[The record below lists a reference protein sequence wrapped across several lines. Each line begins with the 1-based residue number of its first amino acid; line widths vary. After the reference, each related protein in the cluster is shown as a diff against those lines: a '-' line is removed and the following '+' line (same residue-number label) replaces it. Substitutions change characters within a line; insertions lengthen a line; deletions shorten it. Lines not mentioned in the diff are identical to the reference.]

1 MTASSKR
8 TKKQAILETAL
19 GLFVS
24 QGFHGTS
31 TATIAREAGV
41 ATGTLFH
48 HFPSKE
54 QLLEQLFLGVKQEFA
69 DAIQASASSRGDLK
83 QDAEQL
89 WFAALTWAMANPLK
103 QAFFQLYSMSP
114 NLEQSVRD
122 QAMHGILGFIAEL
135 IRQGQASGE
144 LAEYPIE
151 LMQDNCHGQYLAAT
165 RYFVGHPERW
175 QQVHERSASFALF
188 WNAMAVR

>member
-19 GLFVS
+19 QLFVS

-69 DAIQASASSRGDLK
+69 EIGRAH
-83 QDAEQL
+83 
-89 WFAALTWAMANPLK
+89 
-103 QAFFQLYSMSP
+103 
-114 NLEQSVRD
+114 V
-122 QAMHGILGFIAEL
+122 
-135 IRQGQASGE
+135 
-144 LAEYPIE
+144 
-151 LMQDNCHGQYLAAT
+151 
-165 RYFVGHPERW
+165 
-175 QQVHERSASFALF
+175 
-188 WNAMAVR
+188 

>member
-1 MTASSKR
+1 MGKSQ
-8 TKKQAILETAL
+8 KKQAILDTAL
-19 GLFVS
+19 QLFVS
-24 QGFHGTS
+24 QGFHATS

-69 DAIQASASSRGDLK
+69 DAIQAGASKSGKLK
-83 QDAEQL
+83 QDAKQL

-114 NLEQSVRD
+114 TVEQSVRA
-122 QAMHGILGFIAEL
+122 QAMHSILGFIAEL

-144 LAEYPIE
+144 LAKYPIE

-165 RYFVGHPERW
+165 RYFVDHPERW
-175 QQVHERSASFALF
+175 QDEEQRTASFALF
-188 WNAMAVR
+188 WNAMAAR

>member
-1 MTASSKR
+1 MTAGSKR
-8 TKKQAILETAL
+8 TKKQAILDTAL
-19 GLFVS
+19 QLFVS

-54 QLLEQLFLGVKQEFA
+54 QLLEQLFLSVKQEFA
-69 DAIQASASSRGDLK
+69 DAIQSAVNKRGDLK

-89 WFAALTWAMANPLK
+89 WIAALSWAIDNPMK

-114 NLEQSVRD
+114 TVEQSVRD
-122 QAMHGILGFIAEL
+122 QAMHSILGFIGAL
-135 IRQGQASGE
+135 IRQGQAQGL
-144 LAEYPIE
+144 LADFPQD
-151 LMQDNCHGQYLAAT
+151 LMLDNCHGQYLAAT
-165 RYFVGHPERW
+165 RYFADHPERW
-175 QQVHERSASFALF
+175 QQEHERSASFALF

>member
-1 MTASSKR
+1 MTAGSKR
-8 TKKQAILETAL
+8 TKKQAILDTAL
-19 GLFVS
+19 QLFVC

-48 HFPSKE
+48 HFASKE
-54 QLLEQLFLGVKQEFA
+54 QLLEQLFLTVKQEFA
-69 DAIQASASSRGDLK
+69 DAIQAGVSSRGNLK

-89 WFAALTWAMANPLK
+89 WFAALTWAMTNPQK

-114 NLEQSVRD
+114 TVEQSVRD
-122 QAMHGILGFIAEL
+122 QAMHSILGFIAEL

-144 LAEYPIE
+144 LAHLPLD

-165 RYFVGHPERW
+165 RYFADHPERW
-175 QQVHERSASFALF
+175 QDKEQRAASFTLF
-188 WNAMAVR
+188 WNAMAAR

>member
-1 MTASSKR
+1 MTAGSKR
-8 TKKQAILETAL
+8 TKKQAILDTAL
-19 GLFVS
+19 QLFVS

-54 QLLEQLFLGVKQEFA
+54 QLLEQLFLSVKQEFA
-69 DAIQASASSRGDLK
+69 DAIQSAVNKRGDLK
-83 QDAEQL
+83 KDAEQL
-89 WFAALTWAMANPLK
+89 WFAALSWAIDNPLK

-114 NLEQSVRD
+114 TVEQSVRD
-122 QAMHGILGFIAEL
+122 QAMHSILGFIGAL
-135 IRQGQASGE
+135 IRQGQAQGL
-144 LAEYPIE
+144 LADFPQD

-165 RYFVGHPERW
+165 RYFADHPERW
-175 QQVHERSASFALF
+175 QDEEQRTASFALF
-188 WNAMAVR
+188 WNAMAAR

>member
-1 MTASSKR
+1 MTAGSKR
-8 TKKQAILETAL
+8 TKKQAILDTAL
-19 GLFVS
+19 QLFVS

-54 QLLEQLFLGVKQEFA
+54 QLLEQLFLSVKQEFA
-69 DAIQASASSRGDLK
+69 DAIQSAVNKRGDLK
-83 QDAEQL
+83 KDAEQL
-89 WFAALTWAMANPLK
+89 WFAALSWAIDNPLK

-114 NLEQSVRD
+114 TVEQSVRD
-122 QAMHGILGFIAEL
+122 QAMHSILGFIGAL
-135 IRQGQASGE
+135 IRQGQAQGL
-144 LAEYPIE
+144 LADFPQD

-165 RYFVGHPERW
+165 RYFADHPERW
-175 QQVHERSASFALF
+175 QQEHERSASFALF

>member
-1 MTASSKR
+1 MTAASKR
-8 TKKQAILETAL
+8 TKKQAILDTAL
-19 GLFVS
+19 QLFVS

-54 QLLEQLFLGVKQEFA
+54 QLLEQLFLSVKQEFA
-69 DAIQASASSRGDLK
+69 DAIQSAVNKRGDLK

-89 WFAALTWAMANPLK
+89 WFAALSWAIDNPLK

-114 NLEQSVRD
+114 TVEQSVRD
-122 QAMHGILGFIAEL
+122 QAMHSILGFIGAL
-135 IRQGQASGE
+135 IRQGQAQSL
-144 LAEYPIE
+144 LADFPQD
-151 LMQDNCHGQYLAAT
+151 LMLDNCHGQYLAAT
-165 RYFVGHPERW
+165 RYFADHPERW
-175 QQVHERSASFALF
+175 QQEHERSASFALF